1 MTANLSRIGVV
12 LTGLCCFSVTA
23 AETMQH
29 DPFARPLITNLSTT
43 NTTTA
48 ETVVEEVIW
57 NPALTAVMVAGKNSL
72 VNVDGVIVKLGEEI
86 DGYRLIEVKD
96 YQAIFKKGRKRV
108 VLTIAMQSMRK
119 NKE

>member
-1 MTANLSRIGVV
+1 MTANLSRIGVM

-23 AETMQH
+23 AETLQH
-29 DPFARPLITNLSTT
+29 DPFARPLITNSTT
-43 NTTTA
+43 VA
-48 ETVVEEVIW
+48 TVVEEVIW

-72 VNVDGVIVKLGEEI
+72 VNVDGVIIKLGEEI